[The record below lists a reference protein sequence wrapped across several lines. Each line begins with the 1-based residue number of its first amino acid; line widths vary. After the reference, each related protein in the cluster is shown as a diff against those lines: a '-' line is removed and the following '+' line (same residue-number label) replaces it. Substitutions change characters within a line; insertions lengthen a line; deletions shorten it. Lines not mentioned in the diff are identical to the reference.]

1 VHAGR
6 QAHARQV
13 WQGSQSAPRAGHM
26 AAGPGEKLGKIGI
39 YRHIVSP
46 IDEKGM
52 HILNGKHKT

>member
-1 VHAGR
+1 
-6 QAHARQV
+6 
-13 WQGSQSAPRAGHM
+13 M